1 MPVYASLLR
10 GINVGGRNLMPM
22 AALAEVYAAAGCTQV
37 KTLLQSGNVV
47 FRGSGSPAA
56 VHRKLAAAIE
66 ARFGARP
73 ALFLRTGAQL
83 RAALDANPFPK
94 EARADPSHLVL
105 LFFDG
110 RPPAAAAETL
120 AAWDRG
126 PEQARLAGGVLY
138 IYYPEGMGRTK
149 LTAAILERALGG
161 PGTARNFSTVGKL
174 AALCAALE
182 SA

>member
-22 AALAEVYAAAGCTQV
+22 AALAEVYAKAGCTQV

-47 FRGSGSPAA
+47 FRGSGRPAPLA
-56 VHRKLAAAIE
+56 KKLGAAI
-66 ARFGARP
+66 AGRFGVRP
-73 ALFLRTGAQL
+73 ALFLRTAAELQ
-83 RAALDANPFPK
+83 AALAANPFPQQAK
-94 EARADPSHLVL
+94 ADPSHLIL

-110 RPPAAAAETL
+110 QPPAAAAKSL

-126 PEQARLAGGVLY
+126 PEEAKLAGGVLY
-138 IYYPEGMGRTK
+138 IYYPDGMGRTR
-149 LTAAILERALGG
+149 LTNAILERALGAL
-161 PGTARNFSTVGKL
+161 GTARNFSTVTKL

-182 SA
+182 PA

>member
-22 AALAEVYAAAGCTQV
+22 AALAEVYAKAGCTQV

-47 FRGSGSPAA
+47 FRGSGSPAPL
-56 VHRKLAAAIE
+56 VKKLGAAIE

-73 ALFLRTGAQL
+73 GLFLKTPAEL
-83 RAALDANPFPK
+83 RAALAANPFAA
-94 EARADPSHLVL
+94 EAKADPSHLVL

-110 RPPAAAAETL
+110 KPPAAAAKTL

-126 PEQARLAGGVLY
+126 PEQAQLAGGVLY
-138 IYYPEGMGRTK
+138 IYYPEGMGRSK
-149 LTAAILERALGG
+149 LTNAILERALGG
-161 PGTARNFSTVGKL
+161 PATARNFSTVTKL
-174 AALCAALE
+174 AALCDALE
-182 SA
+182 PA